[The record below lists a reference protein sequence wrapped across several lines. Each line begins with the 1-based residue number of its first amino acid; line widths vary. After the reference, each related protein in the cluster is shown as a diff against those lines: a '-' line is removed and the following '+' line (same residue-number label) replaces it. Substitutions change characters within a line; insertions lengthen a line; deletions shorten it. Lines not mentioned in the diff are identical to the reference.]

1 MPKLGPIDGKDLVK
15 IFLKFG
21 YRVSGGKGDHT
32 TMQKPG
38 SPRPIVIQH
47 KKDLPDFV
55 IKNNMNT
62 AGMTR
67 EQYFKLR
74 AEL

>member
-1 MPKLGPIDGKDLVK
+1 MPKLGPIDGKDLIK

-21 YRVSGGKGDHT
+21 YRVTGGKGDHT
-32 TMQKPG
+32 TMQRRG
-38 SPRPIVIQH
+38 SPRPVVIQH
-47 KKDLPDFV
+47 KKDLPDFI
-55 IKNNMNT
+55 IKGNLNT

-74 AEL
+74 SEI